1 MNSEFRM
8 PPVTIVHLS
17 ELVKIKKGKKVTTMT
32 ESSEG
37 TVYPILKIDNLRGE
51 VPKEFGYDEKGVLC
65 SPHDILIVWD
75 GTNAGQIGTNLQG
88 YVGSTIAKMEIKN
101 PKKIHYMYL
110 YHFLKLKF
118 GYLNQHAEGVA
129 IKHLNR
135 SKLLNLVLPL
145 PSWEFQVK
153 FVKILE
159 KSSAVVKKEK
169 NKLDLVGQLVQAVF
183 QEVVGPLAD
192 GYEKWPKFSIDKLAS
207 NIRSGPFGSQLL
219 HSEFT
224 ETGDVLVLGIENAVK
239 KQFVWSK
246 NERYITKEKY
256 KKLNRYTAYPEDVLV
271 TIMGTV
277 GRAAVVPNNIPLAIT
292 TKHLAT
298 LTLKKDLVHCDF
310 IAGAFNYH
318 SEVIRQMNQLNRG
331 AIMKGLSIGT
341 IRQIQIHI
349 PPMKVQLGFS
359 RIVRQI
365 RDIEKKMQNKFQVT
379 ETLYNTLAHN
389 VYKVPTK

>member
-1 MNSEFRM
+1 
-8 PPVTIVHLS
+8 
-17 ELVKIKKGKKVTTMT
+17 
-32 ESSEG
+32 
-37 TVYPILKIDNLRGE
+37 
-51 VPKEFGYDEKGVLC
+51 
-65 SPHDILIVWD
+65 
-75 GTNAGQIGTNLQG
+75 
-88 YVGSTIAKMEIKN
+88 
-101 PKKIHYMYL
+101 MYL

-153 FVKILE
+153 LVKILE

-169 NKLDLVGQLVQAVF
+169 NKLDLIGQLIQAVF
-183 QEVVGPLAD
+183 QEEVGPLAD

-239 KQFVWSK
+239 KQFLRSK

-271 TIMGTV
+271 TIMGTI
-277 GRAAVVPNNIPLAIT
+277 GRAAVVPNSIPLAIT

-298 LTLKKDLVHCDF
+298 LTLK
-310 IAGAFNYH
+310 
-318 SEVIRQMNQLNRG
+318 R
-331 AIMKGLSIGT
+331 LS
-341 IRQIQIHI
+341 
-349 PPMKVQLGFS
+349 
-359 RIVRQI
+359 
-365 RDIEKKMQNKFQVT
+365 
-379 ETLYNTLAHN
+379 TL
-389 VYKVPTK
+389 